1 MTYAFYYD
9 APGNEQIYRLVSKAI
24 GNERPEGLIAAVVT
38 KTDSGLR
45 HLDVWQSRT
54 AMADLPGRTGATSGR
69 RRSHRSLAS
78 RRQPSHRR
86 STSSTSLTWLL
97 EARDLPQRARR
108 DRTR

>member
-45 HLDVWQSRT
+45 HLDVWQSRQQWLT
-54 AMADLPGRTGATSGR
+54 FRDGQVRPAVAAVLTELGIPAPAEPPEEYELDLVDVAP
-69 RRSHRSLAS
+69 
-78 RRQPSHRR
+78 
-86 STSSTSLTWLL
+86 
-97 EARDLPQRARR
+97 
-108 DRTR
+108 

>member
-45 HLDVWQSRT
+45 HLDVWQSRQQWLT
-54 AMADLPGRTGATSGR
+54 FRDGQVRPAVAAVLTGAWHPG
-69 RRSHRSLAS
+69 AS
-78 RRQPSHRR
+78 RA
-86 STSSTSLTWLL
+86 T
-97 EARDLPQRARR
+97 
-108 DRTR
+108 